1 MRNMKPS
8 SVRKSRRL
16 QRVRRH
22 NRVRNKVEGSPVR
35 PRLVVYRSNRHIEGQ
50 VVDDL
55 AGRTI
60 VGLSTLAAEL
70 RGFQAETAQ
79 RKTEHAFA
87 AGKLLAERARAAGI
101 EAVVFDRGGFKYHG
115 RVKAF
120 ADGAREGGLTF

>member
-8 SVRKSRRL
+8 RVRKSRRL

-22 NRVRNKVEGSPVR
+22 NRVRNKVEGSPTR
-35 PRLVVYRSNRHIEGQ
+35 PRLVVYRSNRNIEGQ
-50 VVDDL
+50 VVDDF

-60 VGLSTLAAEL
+60 VGVSTLAAEL
-70 RGFQAETAQ
+70 RGFEAETQQ

-87 AGKLLAERARAAGI
+87 AGKLLAERALAAGI
-101 EAVVFDRGGFKYHG
+101 GAVVFDRGGFKYHG